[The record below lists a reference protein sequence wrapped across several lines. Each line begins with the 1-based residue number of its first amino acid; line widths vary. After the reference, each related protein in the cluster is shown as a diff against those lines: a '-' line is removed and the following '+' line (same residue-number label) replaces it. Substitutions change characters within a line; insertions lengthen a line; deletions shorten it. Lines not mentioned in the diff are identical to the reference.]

1 MSATPMR
8 SVIRF
13 LADSPLVEKIAL
25 DHENNNVKI
34 YYKSEHKNAES
45 VRDIVDVVN
54 YYFEKRFDAE
64 QALVLIGKKEKEK
77 VILKSRKDYHLNT
90 YSSLMFDVYRIDI
103 HDNYAKDDKYYNP
116 EEDIIE
122 VELTCL
128 EYAKDFIFA
137 ELRKKTT
144 VKKCVVEFNYMNI
157 KDSVKRDRYLGP
169 IKQLPKTISKNI
181 GISLV
186 RITPDDDLD
195 AINATLETVKGIGG
209 DCCLSVY
216 YHDNL
221 PLIERALSSQ
231 ADKIYLTVDFKGVD
245 DESDIEALHHLVKE
259 HPKSRDIYVIQYNTD
274 KDNAKMI
281 GETSNTLKYTG
292 RQVIKRG

>member
-1 MSATPMR
+1 MR
-8 SVIRF
+8 SVIRV

-34 YYKSEHKNAES
+34 YYKSDHKNAES
-45 VRDIVDVVN
+45 VRDIVDVIN
-54 YYFEKRFDAE
+54 FYFEKKFDAE
-64 QALVLIGKKEKEK
+64 NALMLIGKKEK
-77 VILKSRKDYHLNT
+77 VILNTRKDYHLNT
-90 YSSLMFDVYRIDI
+90 YASAMFDFYRIDI
-103 HDNYAKDDKYYNP
+103 HDNFSKDDKYYDP
-116 EEDIIE
+116 TDDIIE
-122 VELTCL
+122 IELTCL
-128 EYAKDFIFA
+128 EHAKEFIFA
-137 ELRKKTT
+137 ELRKKST
-144 VKKCVVEFNYMNI
+144 VKKCVVEFNYMNV
-157 KDSVKRDRYLGP
+157 KDPDKKDRYLSP

-195 AINATLETVKGIGG
+195 AIDAALESVKGVGG

-245 DESDIEALHHLVKE
+245 DESNIEALHHLVKE

-281 GETSNTLKYTG
+281 GETSNTLKYSG

>member
-13 LADSPLVEKIAL
+13 FADSPLVEKIAL
-25 DHENNNVKI
+25 DHDNNNVKI
-34 YYKSEHKNAES
+34 YYKSDHKNADA
-45 VRDIVDVVN
+45 VRDMVDVVN
-54 YYFEKRFDAE
+54 YYFETNFNAE
-64 QALVLIGKKEKEK
+64 NALVLVGKQDK
-77 VILKSRKDYHLNT
+77 VILKTRKDYHLNT
-90 YSSLMFDVYRIDI
+90 YSTLMFDIYRVDI
-103 HDNYAKDDKYYNP
+103 HDNYANDKKYYDA
-116 EEDIIE
+116 EDDIID
-122 VELTCL
+122 VELMCL
-128 EYAKDFIFA
+128 EHAKDFIFS
-137 ELRKKTT
+137 ELRKKST

-157 KDSVKRDRYLGP
+157 KNPAKKDRYLGP

-186 RITPDDDLD
+186 RITPDDDVD
-195 AINATLETVKGIGG
+195 AINAALENIKGVGG

-221 PLIERALSSQ
+221 PLIERALSTQ
-231 ADKIYLTVDFKGVD
+231 ADKIYLTVDFKGVEND
-245 DESDIEALHHLVKE
+245 SEIEALHHLIKE
-259 HPKSRDIYVIQYNTD
+259 HPKSHDIYVIQYNTD

-281 GETSNTLKYTG
+281 GETSNTLKYSG

>member
-34 YYKSEHKNAES
+34 YYKSEHKNADS
-45 VRDIVDVVN
+45 VRDMVDVVN
-54 YYFEKRFDAE
+54 YYFEKNFNADN
-64 QALVLIGKKEKEK
+64 ALVLIGKKEE
-77 VILKSRKDYHLNT
+77 VILKTRKDYHLNT
-90 YSSLMFDVYRIDI
+90 YSTLMFDVYRIDI
-103 HDNYAKDDKYYNP
+103 HDNFINNAKYYNP
-116 EEDIIE
+116 EDDIIE

-128 EYAKDFIFA
+128 EHAKDFIFA

-157 KDSVKRDRYLGP
+157 KDPEKKDQYLSP

-195 AINATLETVKGIGG
+195 AINATLENVKGVGG

-231 ADKIYLTVDFKGVD
+231 ADKIYLTVDFKGVED
-245 DESDIEALHHLVKE
+245 DSEIEALHHLVKE

-281 GETSNTLKYTG
+281 GETSNTLKFSG